1 MVRPEIPSSLAS
13 DLLDRL
19 TRRFSDFPLF
29 EGWEVRIEGLQ
40 PGRAALRL
48 GDSLKVQNHE
58 GTIHGGVQAALAD
71 TACALALCT
80 VFDGAMPF
88 TTSDMHIR
96 FLEPASGNLFAE
108 AEILRLSARSSVL
121 ECRLRADGQV
131 VALCTA
137 HFTLRSMKG
146 A

>member
-1 MVRPEIPSSLAS
+1 MMRPEIPSCLAP

-19 TRRFSDFPLF
+19 IRRFSDFPLF
-29 EGWEVRIEGLQ
+29 EGWGVRIEDLR
-40 PGRAALRL
+40 PGKATLRL
-48 GDSLKVQNHE
+48 GDSGQVQNHE

-71 TACALALCT
+71 TTCALALCT

-88 TTSDMHIR
+88 TTSDLHIR
-96 FLEPASGNLFAE
+96 FLEPASGDLFAE
-108 AEILRLSARSSVL
+108 AEILRLSPRSSVL
-121 ECRLRADGQV
+121 ECRLRAEGQV

-137 HFTLRSMKG
+137 HFTLRSVKG